1 MSSPWCFSLLTCF
14 MLLAPLSME
23 FSIDDKNPKIFST
36 DEPDFGYK
44 VLQYRSEQE
53 KWIVASAP
61 LGNNGTG
68 KVYKCAKDACEPLHL
83 EASSSIKSI
92 GMSMAAKSSS
102 PAQFTACSPGMIHE
116 CDKNAYMNGI
126 CYNFNERLNLISNI
140 TPSFQECTKRKVDL
154 VFLFD
159 GSESVTEKDFEQ
171 SKRFILN
178 IMNFLKNTSVQFAAV
193 QFSITAKTV
202 FSFTQFKEGQ
212 AKKLLKEEKQTKSLA
227 NTYSAMNYV
236 LGNVL
241 TPKAGASPDATQVF
255 VIIAAQIPTDVD
267 SYRIAETIKSK
278 NIIQYVITV
287 GRSIPNIESLASD
300 KNNVF
305 SINDYSGLEGILKK
319 LQIKIYNIEG
329 TKNVLGRKF
338 TKEMSQ
344 SGFSAAYLERT
355 LVLGSVGSNDWRG
368 SLLEFVNSSEKE
380 EIRDSIMEE
389 DSYMGYSV
397 TVGRKN
403 GREVYFSGAPRFN
416 HIGQVVVFYKTK
428 KEWQIEDRLHGQQI
442 GSYFGGELCA
452 LDLDSNGETDFLLVG
467 APLYHE
473 PQKEGKMFVYSLST
487 QVKLESKSNVSGLSQ
502 GRFAATISSIQ
513 DLNGD
518 GLKDVVVGAPLEND
532 YKGTI
537 YIFLGER
544 LEGIRPKFSQR
555 IMGQT
560 ISPAL
565 RFFGLSV
572 SGDTNQ
578 EMEGLVDLAVGA
590 KGNVVLLKSRPVVT
604 VTSQCDFSPS
614 EISTDK
620 FDCVTETKNVF
631 PAVSLRIC
639 FNLTMTSKGVTDVGL
654 SKMNVSYQVDLD
666 IRRQRSRVQL
676 SDNGS
681 GPRKLQSFLELN
693 QETTCVN
700 HTVYMPGCIED
711 TRSAVVITFN
721 YSQSETQQHTS
732 SAILN
737 IDSKRMDLIEV
748 PFQRNC
754 RNDTCVSDLELDFAF
769 GTSPLVV
776 IDQEYFNV
784 TLNLS
789 NNGDDSY
796 NTSLSFHYPP
806 GLSFSKLQVQK
817 ASRRTLTSCT
827 GLEDIKN
834 RTVCSVSHPVYPSQ
848 TTANILST
856 FRISSEYH
864 WGETMQ
870 MTIKAHSD
878 NGKPSNTTI
887 MTKSLP
893 VQFAVDLVVKALH
906 EDSDT
911 YLNFIL
917 NERQPKQMKH
927 VFEVKNLGSASL
939 PVNITFTFQT
949 LLKNN
954 FQLSAYQ
961 VTPSENSSKC
971 IGTADAQAQ
980 ASKDQ
985 YKIIICE
992 INSSKGQTVQFILSG
1007 QVTILRHEEFK
1018 QSLSFQGRNLEV
1030 NFFSKVKLSYD
1041 TKRYVQITSSSVAN
1055 SDPKS
1060 FHETEVTTRV
1070 ELTIPP
1076 SQLFIVGVGAG
1087 GGLCLLILIIAI
1099 LYKLGFFKR
1108 KRPFENQCNEVQNEN
1123 EEKNGPEEKE
1133 ASQLP
1138 VKESDGQVSNCN
1150 DLDDITTS

>member
-1 MSSPWCFSLLTCF
+1 
-14 MLLAPLSME
+14 MLLHFFL
-23 FSIDDKNPKIFST
+23 FTF
-36 DEPDFGYK
+36 
-44 VLQYRSEQE
+44 R
-53 KWIVASAP
+53 IVASAP
-61 LGNNGTG
+61 LGNNEENGLKTQT
-68 KVYKCAKDACEPLHL
+68 L
-83 EASSSIKSI
+83 
-92 GMSMAAKSSS
+92 
-102 PAQFTACSPGMIHE
+102 PGMIHE

-344 SGFSAAYLERT
+344 SGFSAAYLE
-355 LVLGSVGSNDWRG
+355 VILGSVGSNDWRG

-639 FNLTMTSKGVTDVGL
+639 FNLTMTSKGVTGKQ
-654 SKMNVSYQVDLD
+654 STKQK
-666 IRRQRSRVQL
+666 
-676 SDNGS
+676 NGS
-681 GPRKLQSFLELN
+681 DRG
-693 QETTCVN
+693 TTFCSIN
-700 HTVYMPGCIED
+700 L
-711 TRSAVVITFN
+711 ITFFT
-721 YSQSETQQHTS
+721 Y
-732 SAILN
+732 ILCF
-737 IDSKRMDLIEV
+737 SKCLACCHFHCLASLTISIYCIFLLLLYQV

-806 GLSFSKLQVQK
+806 GLSFSKLQ

-848 TTANILST
+848 TTVYININLKLQNCFHPST
-856 FRISSEYH
+856 
-864 WGETMQ
+864 
-870 MTIKAHSD
+870 
-878 NGKPSNTTI
+878 
-887 MTKSLP
+887 
-893 VQFAVDLVVKALH
+893 
-906 EDSDT
+906 
-911 YLNFIL
+911 
-917 NERQPKQMKH
+917 
-927 VFEVKNLGSASL
+927 
-939 PVNITFTFQT
+939 
-949 LLKNN
+949 LKNKTLIPLTCVCLN
-954 FQLSAYQ
+954 
-961 VTPSENSSKC
+961 SENLYC
-971 IGTADAQAQ
+971 
-980 ASKDQ
+980 
-985 YKIIICE
+985 C
-992 INSSKGQTVQFILSG
+992 NC
-1007 QVTILRHEEFK
+1007 
-1018 QSLSFQGRNLEV
+1018 SLSVYFL
-1030 NFFSKVKLSYD
+1030 
-1041 TKRYVQITSSSVAN
+1041 
-1055 SDPKS
+1055 
-1060 FHETEVTTRV
+1060 
-1070 ELTIPP
+1070 
-1076 SQLFIVGVGAG
+1076 
-1087 GGLCLLILIIAI
+1087 
-1099 LYKLGFFKR
+1099 
-1108 KRPFENQCNEVQNEN
+1108 
-1123 EEKNGPEEKE
+1123 
-1133 ASQLP
+1133 
-1138 VKESDGQVSNCN
+1138 
-1150 DLDDITTS
+1150 